1 VEEKLAENAAK
12 MGFIIKEELGKLPK
26 EVVSLVRGRGLFYAI
41 VINPKIGKLA

>member
-1 VEEKLAENAAK
+1 

-41 VINPKIGKLA
+41 AINPTIG